1 MEKTVDLKT
10 LDVQNLCKQEMKCI
24 DGGSLLSSLY
34 NAFPIGTTMVL
45 TGLAIDREII
55 EGMEQGWL
63 ENKR

>member
-10 LDVQNLCKQEMKCI
+10 LDVQNLCKQEMKSI

-45 TGLAIDREII
+45 TALAIDREII